1 MQPEQRPFE
10 YWIDDRYPIPAGF
23 RIPVPSLHVLHP
35 RSRATAAR
43 CLTFRQPFV
52 AQTFNNSKKRK
63 GDQSYLA
70 LIDRCTESKRR
81 KWKKNKRNTK
91 QEGTKEYMKLEI
103 NVPVSGLDLAS
114 LLDGEQG
121 LFLCQ
126 NRGQN
131 YITVA
136 KAGHSI
142 AFGPTPIGKPIQE
155 QVLATVGPEP
165 WFVTKIS
172 NSTELAELRGTF
184 PGREGR

>member
-1 MQPEQRPFE
+1 MKE
-10 YWIDDRYPIPAGF
+10 
-23 RIPVPSLHVLHP
+23 
-35 RSRATAAR
+35 
-43 CLTFRQPFV
+43 
-52 AQTFNNSKKRK
+52 
-63 GDQSYLA
+63 
-70 LIDRCTESKRR
+70 
-81 KWKKNKRNTK
+81 KNKGRK
-91 QEGTKEYMKLEI
+91 DKEAKTNGRKKEMKLEI

-121 LFLCQ
+121 MFLCQ

-155 QVLATVGPEP
+155 QVVASAGPEP

-172 NSTELAELRGTF
+172 NSTELAEFRGTF

>member
-1 MQPEQRPFE
+1 M
-10 YWIDDRYPIPAGF
+10 
-23 RIPVPSLHVLHP
+23 
-35 RSRATAAR
+35 
-43 CLTFRQPFV
+43 
-52 AQTFNNSKKRK
+52 FNYRENEKGNLSYFAIKKRC
-63 GDQSYLA
+63 A
-70 LIDRCTESKRR
+70 TVHFTN
-81 KWKKNKRNTK
+81 KNKK
-91 QEGTKEYMKLEI
+91 QEEIREMKLEI

-142 AFGPTPIGKPIQE
+142 AFGPTPIGKAIME
-155 QVLATVGPEP
+155 QLTASVGPEP

-172 NSTELAELRGTF
+172 NSTELAEFRGTF
-184 PGREGR
+184 PGRER